1 MTLTGIVLLV
11 LFTLSSVAAPPIAE
25 AQQAGKVYRI
35 GWLANDRYPTGD
47 EAFQRSLRD
56 LGWVEGRNVITE
68 YRFVQGK
75 PGRAPELAAELV
87 NLKVDLI
94 VAIGGRA
101 LAAKS
106 ATSTIP
112 IVFVVFADPV
122 RMGLAVSLAR
132 PGGNLTGLT
141 SIGTDLIAKRLELLK
156 EAVPRIKRVAV
167 LGNVSNPGATL
178 WTGETNAAAQSLG
191 LELQRVEVRDA
202 SELERAFSAMTRE
215 HAGAL
220 TVPSDAT
227 FSDFR
232 KEIAALALTHRL
244 PTMFEHREHV
254 EAGGLMFYAVDDA
267 DLYRRAATYV
277 NKILRGAKP
286 ADLPVE
292 QPTKFQLGINLK
304 TAKALSLTIPPSVLA
319 RADEVIE

>member
-1 MTLTGIVLLV
+1 MTLTGIVPLV

-75 PGRAPELAAELV
+75 PGRAPERAAELV

-112 IVFVVFADPV
+112 TVFVVFADPV
-122 RMGLAVSLAR
+122 RMGLAVGLAR

-141 SIGTDLIAKRLELLK
+141 SIGTDLIAKRLEILK

-167 LGNVSNPGATL
+167 LGNASNPGATL
-178 WTGETNAAAQSLG
+178 WTGEMDAAAQSLG
-191 LELQRVEVRDA
+191 L
-202 SELERAFSAMTRE
+202 
-215 HAGAL
+215 
-220 TVPSDAT
+220 
-227 FSDFR
+227 
-232 KEIAALALTHRL
+232 
-244 PTMFEHREHV
+244 
-254 EAGGLMFYAVDDA
+254 
-267 DLYRRAATYV
+267 
-277 NKILRGAKP
+277 
-286 ADLPVE
+286 
-292 QPTKFQLGINLK
+292 
-304 TAKALSLTIPPSVLA
+304 
-319 RADEVIE
+319 